1 MQKIEELKK
10 EIEKWKRQAELDSDT
25 TDRLSK
31 QLEQKEQE
39 CEKLKKQY
47 NCYACDTYKGSVD
60 VRYKMIT
67 KQQALEFIY
76 ELAQKTEVM
85 LDVSCG
91 EMQFDRIVGGDYLYT
106 SFAEEPTLEATV
118 IQCIKEHMDAIMNYV
133 DKIPVDADILE
144 VEQALQKMKNNE
156 K

>member
-1 MQKIEELKK
+1 
-10 EIEKWKRQAELDSDT
+10 
-25 TDRLSK
+25 
-31 QLEQKEQE
+31 
-39 CEKLKKQY
+39 
-47 NCYACDTYKGSVD
+47 
-60 VRYKMIT
+60 MIT

-133 DKIPVDADILE
+133 AKIPVDVDILE
-144 VEQALQKMKNNE
+144 
-156 K
+156 